1 MTAQVDKYYN
11 VRVQLMSDSEQNWEK
26 KENFIPYEGEVI
38 VYNDAKY
45 PRLKIGNGLTP
56 LKELEFLSA
65 EDTKVKAGWYG
76 QNSNTSLASGGE
88 FTIPKIKVDKKGK
101 VQEIQ
106 NVKLYLPTIG
116 SGGQVTQTNSL
127 PLAGGVLTGQLTV
140 AGGKDVQL
148 GQDGANTGYLFVGKA
163 DGQHVAIDTNEI
175 MGKTDGTNAGNLTL
189 QAGGGLLYLGTYGT
203 EAIVRA
209 SSFLVSTEYSQ
220 SIINFSGTSHKSV
233 GGIIE
238 YQGPYIADETTMKRN
253 NRSRF
258 VLRCTSFES
267 DNLVATTGCTT
278 NYYLANT
285 VSGLTEDQDRWLPF
299 ASKQSL
305 GSDSQPVY
313 LKNSELIAC
322 NSFIPSTGGT
332 LTGGLIINKGNSDTK
347 AITINESFE
356 NGIYANSSKR
366 GFVSLGCEY
375 GLIIQRNNMPQLHF
389 CDINGRNLGAMY
401 IQTSDGTKGP
411 LYLKVNTNDEGGA
424 KYAYLKNTDGTWHAD
439 KLESGNSND
448 YAEYRA
454 QKEEIQPGRA
464 VTCEKDGVL
473 FKTTERLQSCEGI
486 VSDTFG
492 FTTGMTEKS
501 KTPLAVAGRVLA
513 YTYEDRNSYNVGDA
527 VCCAPNGT
535 ISRMTREEIIEY
547 PERIVGTV
555 SEIPE
560 YEYWGDDNILVND
573 RIWIKVK

>member
-106 NVKLYLPTIG
+106 NVQLYLPTIG
-116 SGGQVTQTNSL
+116 SDGQVTQTNSL
-127 PLAGGVLTGQLTV
+127 PLAGGVLTGPLTV
-140 AGGKDVQL
+140 TGGNDVQPTV
-148 GQDGANTGYLFVGKA
+148 ANSGYLFIGKA
-163 DGQHVAIDTNEI
+163 DEQHIVIDSNEI
-175 MGKTDGTNAGNLTL
+175 MSKTKGDEVGQLTL
-189 QAGGGLLYLGTYGT
+189 QGEGGQLFLGTTKT

-209 SSFLVSTEYSQ
+209 GNFLVSTAYST
-220 SIINFSGTSHKSV
+220 SIVNFSGTSHKSI
-233 GGIIE
+233 GGKIE
-238 YQGPYIADETTMKRN
+238 YQGPYVVDETTMERR

-267 DNLVATTGCTT
+267 DNLVATTGYTT

-285 VSGLTEDQDRWLPF
+285 VSGLTKDQDRWLPF
-299 ASKQSL
+299 ASGQNL

-332 LTGGLIINKGNSDTK
+332 LTGGLIIDKGNSDTK
-347 AITINESFE
+347 AIIINESFE

-375 GLIIQRNNMPQLHF
+375 GLIIQHDKTPQLHF
-389 CDINGRNLGAMY
+389 CNIKGENLGAMY
-401 IQTSDGTKGP
+401 INTSNGKKGP
-411 LYLKVNTNDEGGA
+411 LCLKVNTDEGGA
-424 KYAYLKNTDGTWHAD
+424 VTAYLNTKGEWCANKFTTITTQ
-439 KLESGNSND
+439 ND
-448 YAEYRA
+448 YAEYRG
-454 QKEEIQPGRA
+454 QREEIEPGRA

-535 ISRMTREEIIEY
+535 ISRMTREEIVEY
-547 PERIVGTV
+547 PERIIGIV

-560 YEYWGDDNILVND
+560 YEYWGDDNILVNG